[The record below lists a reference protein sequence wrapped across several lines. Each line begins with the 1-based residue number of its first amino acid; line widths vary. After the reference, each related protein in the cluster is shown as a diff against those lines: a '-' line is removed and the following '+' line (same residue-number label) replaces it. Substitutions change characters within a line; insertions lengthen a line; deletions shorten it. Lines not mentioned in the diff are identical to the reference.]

1 MFDTGLDDESPEGD
15 ASMGPGDSW
24 VPPGEALR
32 GRVGE
37 GSRAL
42 DGAISTV
49 AEVAPRVG
57 ESDLVG
63 GLEDIDRLRART
75 ETLTLR
81 LVIEALDRGVPS
93 THGLSAHDW
102 LARRCPWMAPAAVG
116 DMVTVARGV
125 GDLLHAD
132 LREQVLAMTVPV
144 RRTAAVL
151 RALGR
156 VKAFLSTD
164 PDDDLAE
171 DESGGEG
178 MSEYEIAAASLMAV
192 AADVRFTD
200 KDLRRVTDRLAATV
214 LPEKDHAAR
223 EKAASE
229 LRGVNESSLADGS
242 LVRFIVSA
250 EAEGAALLRALF
262 ASPLAA
268 PCPDE
273 TGADPRTATQ
283 RRYDALVATL
293 KRALAGGESGPTTA
307 KASVNVTVSYEALMR
322 ALTGTGATE
331 TDDVLSPEMVRRLS
345 CDADIIP
352 MVLGTQR
359 EILDQGRAKRLVTP
373 GQRRALHHRDK
384 GCTFPECTVPASW
397 TDAHH
402 VIHWSRNGPS
412 DLSNYALLCGR
423 HHTLVHDR
431 DLMATVDRTGVT
443 WHL

>member
-1 MFDTGLDDESPEGD
+1 MFDNYSGGNAYDEVPSSVFG
-15 ASMGPGDSW
+15 ASW
-24 VPPGEALR
+24 EPPGQVLR
-32 GRVGE
+32 ASVGQ
-37 GSRAL
+37 GSRAV
-42 DGAISTV
+42 GNAIDAI
-49 AEVAPRVG
+49 AEVAPRVD

-63 GLEDIDRLRART
+63 GLEDVDRLRARADA
-75 ETLTLR
+75 LTLR
-81 LVIEALDRGVPS
+81 LVMEALDRGVPAGK
-93 THGLSAHDW
+93 GLNAHDW
-102 LARRCPWMAPAAVG
+102 LARRCPWMAPAAVN

-125 GDLLHAD
+125 GDPLHAG
-132 LREQVLAMTVPV
+132 LREQVLAMVVSV

-151 RALGR
+151 RALSR
-156 VKAFLSTD
+156 VKAYLGATAGF
-164 PDDDLAE
+164 AV
-171 DESGGEG
+171 DEGGEQDK
-178 MSEYEIAAASLMAV
+178 SEYEVAAASLMAI
-192 AADVRFTD
+192 AADVSFTD
-200 KDLRRVTDRLAATV
+200 KDLRRVTDRLASTV
-214 LPEKDHAAR
+214 LPEKEHAAR

-242 LVRFIVSA
+242 LIRFIFSA

-273 TGADPRTATQ
+273 TGDDPRTATQ

-293 KRALAGGESGPTTA
+293 KRALAGGDSVPTTA
-307 KASVNVTVSYEALMR
+307 KASVNVTVSYEALVR
-322 ALTGTGATE
+322 ALTGTGV
-331 TDDVLSPEMVRRLS
+331 TDTGDALSPETVRRLS

-359 EILDQGRAKRLVTP
+359 EIVNQGRAKRLVTP

-402 VIHWSRNGPS
+402 VVHWSRNGPS

-423 HHTLVHDR
+423 HHTLVHER
-431 DLMATVDRTGVT
+431 DLMATVKCTGVT
-443 WHL
+443 WHV